1 MGASLQ
7 LGLDGMRRGAYSL
20 SGFPLPIVRVD
31 CARCGRSGQYRLSSL
46 VSRFG
51 GDAALPDVL
60 AQLAHCDRQ
69 GSFST
74 PCGAKFSD
82 LTV

>member
-1 MGASLQ
+1 MAAGVGA
-7 LGLDGMRRGAYSL
+7 RR
-20 SGFPLPIVRVD
+20 P
-31 CARCGRSGQYRLSSL
+31 ARCGRSGRYRLSSL

-51 GDAALPDVL
+51 GGAALPDVL
-60 AQLAHCDRQ
+60 MQLAHCDRQ

-82 LTV
+82 LTGRAE

>member
-1 MGASLQ
+1 MP
-7 LGLDGMRRGAYSL
+7 RGAYSL
-20 SGFPLPIVRVD
+20 AGFPLPIVRVD
-31 CARCGRSGQYRLSSL
+31 CARCGRSGQYRLTSL
-46 VSRFG
+46 VARFG

-60 AQLAHCDRQ
+60 AELAHCDRR

-82 LTV
+82 LVVVARR

>member
-1 MGASLQ
+1 
-7 LGLDGMRRGAYSL
+7 MRRGAYSL
-20 SGFPLPIVRVD
+20 AGFPLAVVRID
-31 CARCGRSGQYRLSSL
+31 CPRCGRSGRYRLTSL
-46 VSRFG
+46 VARFG

-60 AQLAHCDRQ
+60 AQLAQCDRR

-82 LTV
+82 LTGKAD

>member
-1 MGASLQ
+1 
-7 LGLDGMRRGAYSL
+7 MRRGAYL
-20 SGFPLPIVRVD
+20 LACFPLAVVRVE
-31 CARCGRSGQYRLSSL
+31 CSRCGRSGQYRLSSL

-60 AQLAHCDRQ
+60 AQLAHCDRR

-82 LTV
+82 LTGRAE